1 MSKSAAR
8 WDMDTESIDG
18 SSRPQVLEWTNNMS
32 EDMINFDSFWD
43 LPASTEVDRLIREP
57 INGLD
62 SLANAPT
69 FFPRH

>member
-43 LPASTEVDRLIREP
+43 LTTPATTDRLVRD
-57 INGLD
+57 INGRD
-62 SLANAPT
+62 SLSNTPT
-69 FFPRH
+69 FFLRH